1 VSVEVDSEES
11 EDGKGVTYGSWTLE
25 TYNKAYFLLKSASVN
40 SLGIIGDSVNWYI
53 VIPRAN
59 NEGKK
64 SQIL

>member
-1 VSVEVDSEES
+1 MSVEVDSEES
-11 EDGKGVTYGSWTLE
+11 EDGTGVTDGSWTSE

-40 SLGIIGDSVNWYI
+40 SLGIIGVSVSWYM